1 MTLNAHQSA
10 APLPDEVKRRLSFGL
25 LVSVLLHL
33 LVLSLRFGIP
43 GSGPAASLSS
53 APSLSEPVAEVP
65 QLALRITMPAPPA
78 QSSAMATASAS
89 AEKTQ
94 PASNPALSSVASQ
107 SRTAEASVH
116 GIQLIAPRPPAAV
129 SPPPPIP
136 AKTTKTKRA
145 HATQTPVVPKRKIAL
160 SEVKA
165 VIAQDQFRLDSF
177 VVAAQAPEDVK
188 KTPEEETERR
198 RFPDPVSQSGEEKED
213 DPVAVAPERYQADA
227 EKRQRKQAERER
239 QFAAQISETTDMR
252 SQQTLVG
259 QIQQNQKND
268 IAQFRLAQA
277 ETDRQEQEKAEQE
290 KRAAELRELKKQ
302 EQEKQEKQE
311 QQRLAQLRQEQ
322 QLQQANTAAE
332 QRLSEVLQ
340 QHSQPAVVADA
351 GLQQQL
357 AQEKQMRE
365 LQKNQ
370 RHAALQKRELE
381 REQEREQQQ
390 EQERQQLAKQKQE
403 QEQARQQR
411 AAQQQREAELQ
422 AAAKATQAAQAAQ
435 IAAAQSSMA
444 ETAQS
449 QARAVQVIAGN
460 SSVSQHAAPAQ
471 GKATVAGAG
480 AAASAQV
487 QNSQSGNGSAGS
499 NGQAA
504 IPGAGSG
511 NAGGNAGVNGN
522 ALATASQSSL
532 QSDLANR
539 LREQARGLDLLRG
552 APPVPR
558 ESAEKSRRRS
568 VFSNSERDVQLR
580 AYADSWKQKIERN
593 GNLNYS
599 STARDKARGDPIV
612 TVAIRS
618 DGTVEEVTIH
628 RSSGRMDLDQAV
640 RNIVRLNTRYAAFPP
655 AVAAQYDVIEIRR
668 IWSFDDSLRLL
679 EELR

>member
-1 MTLNAHQSA
+1 MTLIAHHSA
-10 APLPDEVKRRLSFGL
+10 AQLPDEVKRRLTLGL
-25 LVSVLLHL
+25 LVSVLLHV

-43 GSGPAASLSS
+43 GSGPAAALSS
-53 APSLSEPVAEVP
+53 APSTSEQRAEAP

-78 QSSAMATASAS
+78 QSSATSTASAP
-89 AEKTQ
+89 AEKAQ
-94 PASNPALSSVASQ
+94 PASTPALSSIAAQ
-107 SRTAEASVH
+107 SRASSVAVN

-129 SPPPPIP
+129 HTPPPTS

-145 HATQTPVVPKRKIAL
+145 YASQAPVAPKRKIAL

-177 VVAAQAPEDVK
+177 VVAAQAPEDIK
-188 KTPEEETERR
+188 KAPEEETERR

-213 DPVAVAPERYQADA
+213 DPVAVTPERYQADA

-239 QFAAQISETTDMR
+239 QLAAQLSETADMR
-252 SQQTLVG
+252 SQQTLVS
-259 QIQQNQKND
+259 QIQQTQKSD
-268 IAQFRLAQA
+268 IEQFRLAQA
-277 ETDRQEQEKAEQE
+277 ETDRREQEKAEQE

-302 EQEKQEKQE
+302 EQEKQE
-311 QQRLAQLRQEQ
+311 QLRQEQ
-322 QLQQANTAAE
+322 QLQQAHTAAE
-332 QRLSEVLQ
+332 NRLTEMLQ
-340 QHSQPAVVADA
+340 QRSQPAAVVDA
-351 GLQQQL
+351 GLQQL
-357 AQEKQMRE
+357 AQDKQMRE

-370 RHAALQKRELE
+370 RSAALQKRELE
-381 REQEREQQQ
+381 REQEREREQ

-403 QEQARQQR
+403 QEQARQQL

-422 AAAKATQAAQAAQ
+422 AAAKAAQAAQ

-444 ETAQS
+444 DKAQS

-460 SSVSQHAAPAQ
+460 SSVSQNAAPAQ
-471 GKATVAGAG
+471 GMANAAGAG
-480 AAASAQV
+480 AGVSAQA

-499 NGQAA
+499 NGNAT
-504 IPGAGSG
+504 IPGTGSG
-511 NAGGNAGVNGN
+511 NGSAGGNGS
-522 ALATASQSSL
+522 ALASASQASL

-558 ESAEKSRRRS
+558 DTVEKSRRRS
-568 VFSNSERDVQLR
+568 VFSTSERDVQLR

-599 STARDKARGDPIV
+599 NTARDKARGDPIV
-612 TVAIRS
+612 TVSIRS

-640 RNIVRLNTRYAAFPP
+640 RNIVRLNARYAAFPP

-668 IWSFDDSLRLL
+668 IWSFDDSLRIL

>member
-1 MTLNAHQSA
+1 MTLIAHHSA
-10 APLPDEVKRRLSFGL
+10 AQLHDEVKRRLSLGL
-25 LVSVLLHL
+25 LVSVLLHV

-43 GSGPAASLSS
+43 GSGPAAPLSS
-53 APSLSEPVAEVP
+53 APSASEQRAEVP
-65 QLALRITMPAPPA
+65 QLALRITMPAPPV
-78 QSSAMATASAS
+78 QSSATSPASAP
-89 AEKTQ
+89 AEKAQ
-94 PASNPALSSVASQ
+94 PASTPALSSIAPQ
-107 SRTAEASVH
+107 SRASGVAVN
-116 GIQLIAPRPPAAV
+116 GIQLIAPRLPAAV
-129 SPPPPIP
+129 LAPPPTS

-145 HATQTPVVPKRKIAL
+145 HASQAPVAPKRKIAL

-177 VVAAQAPEDVK
+177 VVAAQAPEDIK
-188 KTPEEETERR
+188 KVPEEETERR

-239 QFAAQISETTDMR
+239 QLAAQLSETSDMR
-252 SQQTLVG
+252 SQQTLVS
-259 QIQQNQKND
+259 QIQQTQKSD
-268 IAQFRLAQA
+268 IEQFRLAQA

-302 EQEKQEKQE
+302 EQEKQE
-311 QQRLAQLRQEQ
+311 QLRQEQ
-322 QLQQANTAAE
+322 QLQQAHTAAE
-332 QRLSEVLQ
+332 NRLTEMLQ
-340 QHSQPAVVADA
+340 QRSQPAAVVDA
-351 GLQQQL
+351 GLQQL
-357 AQEKQMRE
+357 AQDKQMRE

-370 RHAALQKRELE
+370 RNAALQKRELE
-381 REQEREQQQ
+381 REQE
-390 EQERQQLAKQKQE
+390 QERQQL
-403 QEQARQQR
+403 

-422 AAAKATQAAQAAQ
+422 AAAKAAQVAQAAQ
-435 IAAAQSSMA
+435 IAAAQASMA
-444 ETAQS
+444 DKAQS
-449 QARAVQVIAGN
+449 QARAAQVIAGN

-471 GKATVAGAG
+471 GMANAAGAG
-480 AAASAQV
+480 AGVSVQAQT
-487 QNSQSGNGSAGS
+487 SQSGNGSASS
-499 NGQAA
+499 NGHAA
-504 IPGAGSG
+504 MPGAGSG
-511 NAGGNAGVNGN
+511 NGSTAGNGS
-522 ALATASQSSL
+522 ALASASQASL

-640 RNIVRLNTRYAAFPP
+640 RNIVRLNARYAAFPP

-668 IWSFDDSLRLL
+668 IWSFDDSLRIL